1 MNASLS
7 FQSIPSCARAVS
19 FMHLPQCIA
28 HISRFKVMKVMAW
41 YVISDIHKVM
51 TTLTSVVF
59 VLVLLVWVSQMYSF
73 QVVTLQVLKSCSLP
87 SQVCCSLNEH
97 FIEFFNLRCLLVLL
111 TSVLLS
117 LAEYSSNV

>member
-1 MNASLS
+1 VNASLS

-59 VLVLLVWVSQMYSF
+59 VLVLLVWVNQMYSF
-73 QVVTLQVLKSCSLP
+73 QVVTLQVLKYCSLP
-87 SQVCCSLNEH
+87 SQVHCSLNEH
-97 FIEFFNLRCLLVLL
+97 FIVFNLLCLLVLL